1 MEDAKNTDRCLG
13 DCIGHDVRR
22 AVSDQFADA
31 GKSANTTARREIYQ
45 PADGNN
51 DPLVD
56 QNGR

>member
-13 DCIGHDVRR
+13 DCIGRVVRR
-22 AVSDQFADA
+22 AINDQLA
-31 GKSANTTARREIYQ
+31 GAGNSTNTTARRKIYQ
-45 PADGNN
+45 PSDGNN